1 MLPQIFLAALASG
14 LALASPLKKREVP
27 GSHVLHERHLP
38 HWSSQWTK
46 RAKVPST
53 EILPMRIGLKQSN
66 IEAGREKLLEM
77 WVHCFLDGYAGASAD
92 VRHAAR
98 HRDLQPL
105 ASI

>member
-1 MLPQIFLAALASG
+1 MLPQIFVAALASG

-77 WVHCFLDGYAGASAD
+77 WVHLF
-92 VRHAAR
+92 
-98 HRDLQPL
+98 P
-105 ASI
+105 